1 MIKLIR
7 FENKWKILSSLLFMF
22 IASFDGVVLSYIV
35 SKAGNF
41 SVSSSNFAI
50 FNFGIKSLIGLSVVY
65 IGQFLYTLSVA
76 SIIKDLNI
84 YLKQNFFW
92 SKFSDK
98 QGIPNSSEIISN
110 LSNDFKLI
118 ENKYFQGIFTL
129 ISNLALC
136 VVSLIYMLHFNVY
149 ISLLFLSLSFLPML
163 IPFIFSR
170 KLKQAGN
177 DWSKANEIYV
187 DNTKDYLQGFSVLRT
202 YSVYKEIYQRSLKS
216 LKLLELKNFD
226 LVKMQALAELIS
238 SLCAGISF
246 IVPFVVGCLVIKN
259 TSTLSFSSLIGIF
272 LLNDRVVG
280 PLTSVA
286 SSINEIKTT
295 EELRNKIF
303 VFENHPT
310 FSNVQD
316 KSNNIDGLNSL
327 VFRNVEYRINN
338 KIKLN
343 INVTFVAPFK
353 ILIYGD
359 SGSGKTTLL
368 RLIKGDILPNNGEI
382 RAKDNKG
389 KVLSLSK
396 NTAYISQTPYVF
408 NTTLLENVTLF
419 QSNRFTKAQVIAA
432 LKKVSL
438 YDELGGISSL
448 DYQCG
453 AMGKNMSGGQ
463 IQRLEIARAVLRDK
477 KLLLVD
483 EATANLDRK
492 NSEKVRTLLFNL
504 SIPFIEVAHHYNLN
518 DRRYTNK
525 YELKNGKLF
534 SFYKKS

>member
-129 ISNLALC
+129 ISNVALC

-316 KSNNIDGLNSL
+316 KSNNVDGLNSL

-534 SFYKKS
+534 SFRKLQ